1 MYRMTDRV
9 KRARRYDSSGRQAQA
24 RRTRAAV
31 LDVARRAF
39 LDHGYAGTTL
49 GTIADQAGVSV
60 ETVYKAFGNKA
71 GLVKAVFDVAIV
83 GDDEPVPLEGRD
95 MVARI
100 QAEPAGREKLA
111 IYGREYAVR
120 AERSVPVQLLVRDAA
135 AADAGAAGVL
145 EQLKTERLTGMTA
158 FADHLHQSKVLRTG
172 VSAADARDVLWLF
185 TSPEVYEQLVLERG
199 WSPARFGTWMTQQL
213 AAALL

>member
-1 MYRMTDRV
+1 MPEGV
-9 KRARRYDSSGRQAQA
+9 KRSRHYDSSGRQAQA

-31 LDVARRAF
+31 LDAARTAF
-39 LDHGYAGTTL
+39 LDHGYASTTL
-49 GTIADQAGVSV
+49 GTIAEEAGVSV

-71 GLVKAVFDVAIV
+71 GLLKAVFDVALV
-83 GDDEPVPLEGRD
+83 GDDEPVPLAARD

-100 QAEPAGREKLA
+100 NAEPDGAKKLA

-120 AERSVPVQLLVRDAA
+120 AERAVPVQLLVRDAA
-135 AADAGAAGVL
+135 ASDAGAAGVL
-145 EQLKTERLTGMTA
+145 DQLKVERLTGMTA
-158 FADHLHQSKVLRTG
+158 FAEHLHQYKVLRKG

-199 WSPARFGTWMTQQL
+199 WSPKRFATWLTQQL
-213 AAALL
+213 TAALV